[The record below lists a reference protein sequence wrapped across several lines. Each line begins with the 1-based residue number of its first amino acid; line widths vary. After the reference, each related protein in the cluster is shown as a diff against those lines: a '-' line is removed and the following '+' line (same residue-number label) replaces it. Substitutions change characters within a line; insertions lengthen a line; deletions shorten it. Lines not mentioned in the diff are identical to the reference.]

1 MHPDSLNP
9 LTATADA
16 VIVGAGIVGSSTAL
30 ELSRRGLDVLV
41 VDKAG
46 GPGMGSTSASSAI
59 IRFNYSTF
67 EGVAVSWESKFR
79 WEAWEEHLG
88 YRDPNG
94 LARFHR
100 CGKIVLDVPVMP
112 RQKMAAL
119 FDRVGVP
126 YQEWDA
132 ETLAAHVRGIDTGSF
147 YPPKRVDSDEFFDDP
162 HGNLGAI
169 FTPDGGY
176 VDDPRLAAA
185 NLAAA
190 AAHRGARFAYRR
202 RVTAI
207 SRAGQV
213 WRVTIDGAEPVEAP
227 ILVNAAGPWSSMV
240 NKMVAATAD
249 FTIGVAPMRQE
260 VHHVPAPAPLR
271 EPGATLPVISDVDLG
286 IYLRPDS
293 GGNMLVGGTEPECD
307 PLAWVDDPDAVDMH
321 PTMELFEAQ
330 VTRAARRFPDL
341 AVPNRPKGIVGVYDV
356 AQDWTPIYDKTALPG
371 FYVAIGTSGNQFKN
385 APVIG
390 SLMDRIIDAVEN
402 GHDHDLDPVH
412 YLCSR
417 TGLHVNLGAF
427 SRKRQVNA
435 ESSGTV
441 MG

>member
-1 MHPDSLNP
+1 M
-9 LTATADA
+9 TADVA
-16 VIVGAGIVGSSTAL
+16 IIGAGIVGSSTAL

-46 GPGMGSTSASSAI
+46 GAGMGSTSASSAI

-67 EGVAVSWESKFR
+67 AGVAVSWESKFR

-88 YRDPNG
+88 YRDPDG

-100 CGKIVLDVPVMP
+100 CGKILLDVPVLP
-112 RQKMAAL
+112 RRKMTAL
-119 FDRVGVP
+119 FDRAGVP
-126 YQEWDA
+126 YEEWDA
-132 ETLAAHVRGIDTGSF
+132 ETLAARVHGIDTGSF
-147 YPPKRVDSDEFFDDP
+147 YPPKRVDSDKFFDDP
-162 HGNLGAI
+162 RGDLGAI

-202 RVTAI
+202 LVTSI
-207 SRAGQV
+207 IRTGDVWQV
-213 WRVTIDGAEPVEAP
+213 EIEGGERVEAP
-227 ILVNAAGPWSSMV
+227 VLLNAAGPWSSMV
-240 NKMVAATAD
+240 NTMAGAAAD
-249 FTIGVAPMRQE
+249 FTIEIAPMRQE

-271 EPGATLPVISDVDLG
+271 EPGSAFPAIGDIDLG
-286 IYLRPDS
+286 IYLRPEP

-307 PLAWVDDPDAVDMH
+307 PLEWVDDPDTVDVH
-321 PTMELFEAQ
+321 PSMELFEAQ

-341 AVPNRPKGIVGVYDV
+341 VVPNRPKGIAGVYDV
-356 AQDWTPIYDKTALPG
+356 AQDWTPVYDKTALPG

-412 YLCSR
+412 YTCSY
-417 TGLHVNLGAF
+417 TGLDVNLATF
-427 SRKRQVNA
+427 SRKREVNK

>member
-1 MHPDSLNP
+1 MCADSRNSR
-9 LTATADA
+9 ASTADVA
-16 VIVGAGIVGSSTAL
+16 IIGAGIVGSSAAL

-59 IRFNYSTF
+59 VRFNYSTF
-67 EGVAVSWESKFR
+67 AGVAVSWESKFR

-94 LARFHR
+94 LAQFHR
-100 CGKIVLDVPVMP
+100 CGKILLDVPVLP
-112 RQKMAAL
+112 RRKMTEL
-119 FDRVGVP
+119 FDRAGIP
-126 YQEWDA
+126 YEEWDA
-132 ETLAAHVRGIDTGSF
+132 GTLAARVHGIDTGSF
-147 YPPKRVDSDEFFDDP
+147 YPPKRVNSDEFFEDP
-162 HGNLGAI
+162 QGQLGAV

-190 AAHRGARFAYRR
+190 AEHRGARFAYRR
-202 RVTAI
+202 QVTAI

-213 WRVTIDGAEPVEAP
+213 WRVEVDGHQPIESP
-227 ILVNAAGPWSSMV
+227 ILLNAAGPWSSIV
-240 NKMVAATAD
+240 NKMAGAADD
-249 FTIGVAPMRQE
+249 FTIGVAPLRQE
-260 VHHVPAPAPLR
+260 VHQVPAPSPLR
-271 EPGATLPVISDVDLG
+271 KPDTAFPVIGDIDLG
-286 IYLRPDS
+286 IYVRPEP
-293 GGNMLVGGTEPECD
+293 GGTMLVGGTEPECD
-307 PLAWVDDPDAVDMH
+307 PLVWVDDPDTVDVH
-321 PTMELFEAQ
+321 PSMELFDAQ

-341 AVPNRPKGIVGVYDV
+341 VIPNRPTGIVGVYDV

-385 APVIG
+385 APTIG

-412 YLCSR
+412 YICSHTR
-417 TGLHVNLGAF
+417 LEVDLGAF
-427 SRKRQVNA
+427 SRKREVNT

-441 MG
+441 FG